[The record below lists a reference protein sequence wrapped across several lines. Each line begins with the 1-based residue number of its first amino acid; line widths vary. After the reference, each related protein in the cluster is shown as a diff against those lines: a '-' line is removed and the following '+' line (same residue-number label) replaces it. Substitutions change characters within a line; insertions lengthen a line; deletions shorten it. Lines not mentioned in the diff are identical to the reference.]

1 MKALTRAPA
10 TPDEA
15 QLEVRPEVSVALF
28 EDQAI
33 RRAWHEGRWFFSVVD
48 VVGLLSASAEPR
60 RYWSDLKRRV
70 RDEGFREVYAKCVQ
84 LKLPS
89 PDGKLRQTD
98 TADAQTLLRIVQ
110 SIPSPAAEKVKQWL
124 ATVGTERLE
133 EIEHPERAF
142 ERARHLYTRQGY
154 SADWIEKRLQGMVA
168 RQELTEEWQA
178 RGASE
183 ERDFAPLTD
192 VLTSGAFGIGEA
204 EHKAVKGL
212 ARHDNLRD
220 SMTTLE
226 LALTT
231 LAEATA
237 RVLHQTHNSQGAGAL
252 REDVREAG
260 NVAGAARRD
269 IEQRTGQQVVSAEN
283 YQTLTR
289 PQAPAPAT
297 PSALAEGQRAGEEDE
312 DESAEG
318 K

>member
-1 MKALTRAPA
+1 
-10 TPDEA
+10 
-15 QLEVRPEVSVALF
+15 VALF

-33 RRAWHEGRWFFSVVD
+33 RRVWHDGRWFFSVVD

-98 TADAQTLLRIVQ
+98 AADAQTLLRIVQ
-110 SIPSPAAEKVKQWL
+110 SIPSPAAEQVKQWL
-124 ATVGTERLE
+124 ATIGTERLE
-133 EIEHPERAF
+133 EIENPARAV
-142 ERARHLYTRQGY
+142 ERARELYLRQGY
-154 SADWIEKRLQGMVA
+154 SADWIEKRVQGMVA
-168 RQELTEEWQA
+168 RQELTGEWRA
-178 RGASE
+178 RGAHE
-183 ERDFAPLTD
+183 EGDFAQLSEA
-192 VLTSGAFGIGEA
+192 LASGAFGVGEA
-204 EHKAVKGL
+204 EHKAVKRL

-237 RVLHQTHNSQGAGAL
+237 TVLHQAHNSQGTGAL

-269 IEQRTGQQVVSAEN
+269 IEQRTGQQVVSPEN

-289 PQAPAPAT
+289 PQAPAPASQSL
-297 PSALAEGQRAGEEDE
+297 PEGQRPKHENE
-312 DESAEG
+312 AEG
-318 K
+318 E